1 MFESIVAIL
10 CGVFVLSVV
19 VNLGFSLG
27 EFFINFLR
35 KKFPKLNDYL
45 PSWRLI
51 QDKWKLM
58 RSKKDKN

>member
-1 MFESIVAIL
+1 MFESIVAVL
-10 CGVFVLSVV
+10 CGVFILSVV
-19 VNLGFSLG
+19 VNLGFSLS